1 MKEVRAGEILYDTP
15 YMWNLKRNDIN
26 ELKKQKETHR
36 LREQTFGCLHTLL
49 YLKSQGIHGILVILF
64 THGILFNIMW
74 QPGWEGSLG
83 ENVYV
88 LLSPFAVH
96 LILSQHC

>member
-1 MKEVRAGEILYDTP
+1 LYDTP
-15 YMWNLKRNDIN
+15 YMWNLKRNDIH
-26 ELKKQKETHR
+26 ELTKQKETHR
-36 LREQTFGCLHTLL
+36 LRERTFGCLHTLL
-49 YLKSQGIHGILVILF
+49 YLKSHGIHGILVMPF

-74 QPGWEGSLG
+74 QPRWEGSLG

-88 LLSPFAVH
+88 LLGLFAVH